1 MQIPNSERLKFHF
14 MTAADEELFF
24 QLDQDPE
31 VMKYITRGRTMTR
44 DDIENWYIPRLN
56 KYANQL
62 RGWGLWGMT
71 RLDNDKYIGWILVRP
86 MHFFEPELRDDDDL
100 ELGWRLFRDE
110 WGKGYA
116 TEGANAVMESLR
128 ANEAC
133 SRFSALAIKENTG
146 STRVMQKL
154 GMEFVKEE
162 LYVDPDPVLD
172 DELCV
177 LYSCPAHVAD

>member
-1 MQIPNSERLKFHF
+1 MDIRNSDRLRFHF

-44 DDIENWYIPRLN
+44 EDIENWYIPRLG
-56 KYANQL
+56 KYANQE

-71 RLDNDKYIGWILVRP
+71 RLQDDKYIGWILVRP
-86 MHFFEPELRDDDDL
+86 MHFFEPERRDDDDL

-116 TEGANAVMESLR
+116 TEGALAVMDSLR
-128 ANEAC
+128 ANKAC
-133 SRFSALAIKENTG
+133 SRFSAIAIKENKA
-146 STRVMQKL
+146 STNVMQKL
-154 GMEFVKEE
+154 GMTFVKEE
-162 LYVDPDPVLD
+162 LYTDPDPVLD

-177 LYSCPAHVAD
+177 LYSCPANVAD